1 MPPDKKPQIT
11 VVIPTFNRGEYLAE
25 CLESI
30 LDQSL
35 PASQIIVVNNG
46 STDNTKEICRAFSN
60 KTDYFETEQLG
71 KPGAINF
78 GLGKVTGDYVWIF
91 DDDDV
96 ALCDALE
103 RLVYPLENNPE
114 YGFSYCTFF
123 FTATDTTNNQIGE
136 VISEYKIPDLERRGF
151 LVSLLDANFL
161 GGAALFARTACYGEV
176 GLFDPRLLRSQDY
189 EMAIRIAR
197 RFSGIPA
204 DGGPTF
210 HYRQHGGQRGA
221 SMDRFAA
228 VEKDEKWLK
237 YDQMFFIRLY
247 ENLPMEDYLPP
258 GLNLPSNKR
267 RALMQRISIMA
278 SKSLVEQMIA
288 DLHELLLLND
298 HTGFSREEY
307 TIIWDIVYREY
318 YSGLIDVYS
327 YTDFFDEIRKLS
339 KSSKIIRVLRKEMT
353 RALVARFRGKPGRV
367 EVLGI
372 TRLLFHL
379 FLRRPRLSL

>member
-1 MPPDKKPQIT
+1 MPPVKKPRIT
-11 VVIPTFNRGEYLAE
+11 VIIPTFNRGEYLAE

-35 PASQIIVVNNG
+35 PASQIIIVNDG
-46 STDNTKEICRAFSN
+46 STDNTKEVCRAYSD
-60 KTDYFETEQLG
+60 KTEYFETDQLG
-71 KPGAINF
+71 KPGALNF

-96 ALCDALE
+96 ALGDALE
-103 RLVYPLENNPE
+103 RLAYPLEDNPE

-136 VISEYKIPDLERRGF
+136 VISEYRIPDLESRGF
-151 LVSLLDANFL
+151 LVTLLDANFL
-161 GGAALFARTACYGEV
+161 GGAALFARTVCYDEV
-176 GLFDPRLLRSQDY
+176 GLFDPGLLRSQDY

-197 RFSGIPA
+197 RFSGIRV
-204 DGGPTF
+204 DGGPAF
-210 HYRQHGGQRGA
+210 HYRQHNGLRGA

-228 VEKDEKWLK
+228 LEKDEKWLK

-247 ENLPMEDYLPP
+247 ENLPLEDYLPS
-258 GLNLPSNKR
+258 GLNLSNNKR

-278 SKSLVEQMIA
+278 SKSLVELMIA
-288 DLHELLLLND
+288 DLHELLLLDD
-298 HTGFSREEY
+298 HTGFSREEH
-307 TIIWDIVYREY
+307 TIIWEIVYREY

-339 KSSKIIRVLRKEMT
+339 KSSKIIRMLRKEIT
-353 RALVARFRGKPGRV
+353 RALAARFREKAGRA

-372 TRLLFHL
+372 TRLLSHL
-379 FLRRPRLSL
+379 FLRHHGLSL